1 MQRGRTVFRRA
12 DLPSLLGRF
21 CCLPRFNWVR
31 RQFLPSAMQL
41 VSIANLQLLEHPFIS
56 MDSNIC
62 CK

>member
-1 MQRGRTVFRRA
+1 MQRGRTVIFRA
-12 DLPSLLGRF
+12 ELPCLLGRF
-21 CCLPRFNWVR
+21 CCLPRFNGVQ

-62 CK
+62 